1 MVGLHFKTHGS
12 TSLLELLCTSTSPLC
27 TERLQAISGS
37 VLRLVRL
44 DGRMKDIRSEF
55 DLEVEGIV
63 RLGYFIDGAED
74 FLLPDETEGAVL

>member
-1 MVGLHFKTHGS
+1 
-12 TSLLELLCTSTSPLC
+12 
-27 TERLQAISGS
+27 
-37 VLRLVRL
+37 
-44 DGRMKDIRSEF
+44 MKDIRSEL

>member
-1 MVGLHFKTHGS
+1 MGGLHFEADGS
-12 TSLLELLCTSTSPLC
+12 GSLLELFRAGAGPLFAV
-27 TERLQAISGS
+27 RVQGIRSS

-44 DGRMKDIRSEF
+44 DGRMKDVRSEF

-63 RLGYFIDGAED
+63 RLSYFIDGAED